1 MSLFV
6 KNYSFLEV
14 TYLLIRF
21 DKIGSS
27 GETHSILKEML
38 LINKTHTCPLKERY
52 CWKELV
58 SMKISD
64 IILFKHPLPFYAENL
79 TPPTLVNFEKSN
91 PFCKYGRRMAVVA
104 TMSITPENVKNLW
117 FSDVSR
123 GYRNIRLGLNGLS
136 IVQPP
141 PFIKGG
147 GGDQIFQ
154 K

>member
-1 MSLFV
+1 
-6 KNYSFLEV
+6 
-14 TYLLIRF
+14 
-21 DKIGSS
+21 
-27 GETHSILKEML
+27 ML

-52 CWKELV
+52 YWKGLV

-91 PFCKYGRRMAVVA
+91 PFCKCGRRMAVVA

-123 GYRNIRLGLNGLS
+123 GYRNITLGLNGWVKHSPTSPLH
-136 IVQPP
+136 
-141 PFIKGG
+141 KGG
-147 GGDQIFQ
+147 RGGSDFSKIAVMGGSKIFTRNGGEPGMMGWFYNRGMGTL
-154 K
+154 